1 MIVRQSLKS
10 LTAKVKLEAVRFP
23 MAHRLGGSGAPEVRE
38 DLLSS
43 CLLIQK
49 KIFILMQ
56 CFNTCGNDMEDA
68 GLAGLLVTNLVS

>member
-1 MIVRQSLKS
+1 MMTIFLMEIRKKVFKRKPLMIVLQSLKR

-38 DLLSS
+38 NLLSS

-49 KIFILMQ
+49 KIFILM
-56 CFNTCGNDMEDA
+56 
-68 GLAGLLVTNLVS
+68 